1 MRRVAIAGVVLA
13 ALVPAPSLG
22 AGQNVSVPVRR
33 FTIEHGPRTDVFKGV
48 VRAKEFGDAYESPG
62 CRKERQVVV
71 KRKRPGRDKVVN
83 RDLTNR
89 RGRYY
94 APNFLWRDKFHR
106 GRFQA
111 KVIEVRLTAK
121 GRPTVVCEAA
131 VSKIIRVR

>member
-1 MRRVAIAGVVLA
+1 MRRVTLAVLMMA
-13 ALVPAPSLG
+13 TLAPAPVVG
-22 AGQNVSVPVRR
+22 AGQNVRVPVKR
-33 FTIEHGPRTDVFKGV
+33 FTLEHGSRRDVFKGV
-48 VRAKEFGDAYESPG
+48 VWAKEFGDAYAAPG
-62 CRKERQVVV
+62 CRRQRQVVV

-89 RGRYY
+89 RGRYF
-94 APNFLWRDKFHR
+94 APNFLRRAKFHR

-111 KVIEVRLTAK
+111 KVIEVILTAK